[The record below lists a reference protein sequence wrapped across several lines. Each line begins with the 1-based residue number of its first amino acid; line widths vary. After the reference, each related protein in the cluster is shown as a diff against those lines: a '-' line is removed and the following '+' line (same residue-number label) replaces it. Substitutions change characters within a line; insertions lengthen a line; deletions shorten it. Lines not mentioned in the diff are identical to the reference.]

1 MRPVPQERRRESERE
16 DDMEAVLG
24 QGQQELSP
32 GQVAF
37 VKCDI
42 KFKGS
47 TERGRKA
54 LGAWIRKGGKGK
66 GERHDMEGKA

>member
-1 MRPVPQERRRESERE
+1 MRPVPQERRRESEIE

-32 GQVAF
+32 GLAF

-42 KFKGS
+42 ESKGR

-66 GERHDMEGKA
+66 GERHDMERKA